1 MLGFNKKQ
9 PQKDSAGNLQVQAD
23 LSPLLLEAISSQLAM
38 IQFSPEGTI
47 LEANQNF
54 LMVMGYS
61 LDEIKGKHH
70 RIFCNEQTTSSTK
83 YASFWTNLAKG
94 KADQGQFLRV
104 DKGGS
109 DIWLEASYCPV
120 TDNNGNVIRIIKIA
134 SDISKLVISTHELK
148 SQLEAI
154 SRSQAV
160 IEFNLK
166 GEVITANDNFLNAAG
181 YQLDEI
187 KGQHH
192 RIFCPP
198 EIAQS
203 IEYSQ
208 FWDRLR
214 QGEFITGKFHR
225 KNKHG
230 DSVWLEASYNPIFD
244 PNGNLYKVI
253 KFANDVTHATEQA
266 NETSR
271 LAMQASNET
280 ENATQKGLNVGN
292 QAIDVMQ
299 KVVSG
304 LQDTSDA
311 VQLLNDQSDQISS
324 IVNTITGIADQ
335 TNLLALN
342 AAIEAARAGE
352 QGRGFAVVADEV
364 RQLAGRTNNSTSEI
378 EDMVKRNKQLATNA
392 METMSEV
399 QAQSTQGE
407 TLIQETGRSIE
418 AINENTQN
426 LMKALRND

>member
-1 MLGFNKKQ
+1 
-9 PQKDSAGNLQVQAD
+9 
-23 LSPLLLEAISSQLAM
+23 
-38 IQFSPEGTI
+38 
-47 LEANQNF
+47 
-54 LMVMGYS
+54 MVMGYS

-134 SDISKLVISTHELK
+134 SDISNLVFSTHELK

-292 QAIDVMQ
+292 QAIEVMQ

>member
-70 RIFCNEQTTSSTK
+70 RIFCNEQTTSSTE

-292 QAIDVMQ
+292 QAIEVMQ

>member
-1 MLGFNKKQ
+1 MFGFNKKQ
-9 PQKDSAGNLQVQAD
+9 PKKDSTSHSQQMGD
-23 LSPLLLEAISSQLAM
+23 ISPFLLEAISSQLAM
-38 IQFSPEGTI
+38 IQFTPDGTI

-54 LMVMGYS
+54 LSTMGYS
-61 LDEIKGKHH
+61 LSELKGKHH
-70 RIFCNEQTTSSTK
+70 RVFCNKETTSSSE
-83 YASFWTNLAKG
+83 YAAFWTNLANG
-94 KADQGQFLRV
+94 KADQGQFLRIT
-104 DKGGS
+104 KSGS

-120 TDNNGNVIRIIKIA
+120 KDKDGNVIRVIKIA
-134 SDISKLVISTHELK
+134 SDISKLVFATHELK

-187 KGQHH
+187 VGQHH
-192 RIFCPP
+192 RIFCPN
-198 EIAQS
+198 EVAQS
-203 IEYSQ
+203 SEYNQ
-208 FWDRLR
+208 FWQRLR
-214 QGEFITGKFHR
+214 QGEFITGKFQR
-225 KNKHG
+225 QNKQG

-253 KFANDVTHATEQA
+253 KFATDVTHATEQA

-271 LAMQASNET
+271 LAMQASSET
-280 ENATQKGLNVGN
+280 ENATQKGLSVGN

-299 KVVSG
+299 QVVSG

-324 IVNTITGIADQ
+324 IVSTITGIADQ

-364 RQLAGRTNNSTSEI
+364 RQLAGRTSNSTSEI
-378 EDMVKRNKQLATNA
+378 EDMVKRNKQLASNA
-392 METMSEV
+392 MKTMSEV
-399 QAQSTQGE
+399 QTQSTQGE

-426 LMKALRND
+426 LMNALRND